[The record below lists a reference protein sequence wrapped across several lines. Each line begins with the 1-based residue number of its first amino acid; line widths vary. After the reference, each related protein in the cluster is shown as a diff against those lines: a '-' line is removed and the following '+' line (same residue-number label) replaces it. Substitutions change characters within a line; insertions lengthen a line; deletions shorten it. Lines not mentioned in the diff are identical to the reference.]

1 MSALLSPINLLT
13 LWNYGGLCPP
23 SLFKERIKY
32 EKYQRKHGINF
43 FDYCFYNISF
53 RNYSDKLKLI

>member
-23 SLFKERIKY
+23 SLIRIGHKY
-32 EKYQRKHGINF
+32 EKYQR
-43 FDYCFYNISF
+43 
-53 RNYSDKLKLI
+53 

>member
-23 SLFKERIKY
+23 SLFLRKGKNMKNIKENMELIFL
-32 EKYQRKHGINF
+32 ITVF
-43 FDYCFYNISF
+43 ITSLSAITPIS
-53 RNYSDKLKLI
+53 